1 MKRFL
6 LLAMLALMISG
17 QWSTVDGQNYKNAS
31 EPDKMWGYYCYRE
44 VPVKGVTV
52 DPNVYRETDTKWY
65 DARTT
70 EGIMSSMPTVQD
82 MILAY
87 HYRIPN
93 GHVKADV
100 VWKNKYAKFAK
111 VKVRVVHPHSGQVLY
126 NGEFGNTELAS
137 TERTSVLFPDI
148 NFPTDDFYRIELR
161 CDDWGALQSINY
173 FNYYRESELPVLIPR
188 NFGGTSAFMSPWHST
203 HPEAPQGD
211 AYDWIYVEGRVNS
224 DRNFPGTY
232 YMMVGTP
239 TGYMGMQTNY
249 AVGDNDF
256 VRSTLFSVWDAANM
270 DEDPNLAEYLQSKV
284 LDGHL
289 DAVHTHA
296 GGEGSSASVMFKDD
310 PKWWRDDHWIQFLV
324 NFRPMTTPVTVKDRN
339 GRLTMETPSPRRGIR
354 LTPCP
359 SGAIWPASA
368 LPASAAT

>member
-1 MKRFL
+1 MKKSILFFSL
-6 LLAMLALMISG
+6 FSVLCSLTLMVNA
-17 QWSTVDGQNYKNAS
+17 QTYKNAS

-44 VPVKGVTV
+44 VPVPGVTI
-52 DPNVYRETDTKWY
+52 DPNVYKETDTKWY
-65 DARTT
+65 DARTNESAMT
-70 EGIMSSMPTVQD
+70 TMPSQG

-87 HYRIPN
+87 HYRIPA

-100 VWKNKYAKFAK
+100 VWKNKYAKYAK
-111 VKVRVVHPHSGQVLY
+111 VDVRVVHPHTGQVLY
-126 NGEFGNTELAS
+126 NGSFGNTEIAAQ
-137 TERTSVLFPDI
+137 ERTDVLFPDI

-161 CDDWGALQSINY
+161 CDDWNRLQSINY

-188 NFGGTSAFMSPWHST
+188 NFGGTSAFMSPWHSS
-203 HPEAPQGD
+203 HPDAPEGE

-239 TGYMGMQTNY
+239 TGYMGMQTNS

-270 DEDPNLAEYLQSKV
+270 DEYPDLAEYLQSKV

-296 GGEGSSASVMFKDD
+296 GGEGS
-310 PKWWRDDHWIQFLV
+310 
-324 NFRPMTTPVTVKDRN
+324 
-339 GRLTMETPSPRRGIR
+339 
-354 LTPCP
+354 
-359 SGAIWPASA
+359 
-368 LPASAAT
+368 